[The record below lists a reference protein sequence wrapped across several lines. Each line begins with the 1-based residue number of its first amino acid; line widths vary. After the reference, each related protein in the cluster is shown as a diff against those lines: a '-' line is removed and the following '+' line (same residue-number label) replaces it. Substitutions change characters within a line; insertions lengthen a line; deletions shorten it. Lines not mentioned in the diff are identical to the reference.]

1 MPLIDLDYNLEDVS
15 STFVVL
21 PEASYLCRI
30 YKVDLTETKETKKP
44 MLDFFWEVIDGEFAG
59 HKIFPADHVVLSV
72 DWKVKQYCELAGI
85 ESGSRLNT
93 EDFLGVEGVLGISVR
108 EYNGKE
114 VNSIDTVEPV

>member
-30 YKVDLTETKETKKP
+30 YKADLVETKDTKKP

-59 HKIFPADHVVLSV
+59 HKIYPPDHVVLSV

-93 EDFLGVEGVLGISVR
+93 EDFLGVEGVLGVSVV
-108 EYNGKE
+108 EYNKRE
-114 VNSIDTVEPV
+114 TNKIVSVEPV